1 MAQKDEIRAKM
12 MMELSKTAPNV
23 KERLPHVV
31 DAQVTRV
38 DSAYAL
44 DRVTG
49 EQVYLNVMSDL
60 LSMELKIVQI
70 DSYKIGGSNGPRM
83 T

>member
-12 MMELSKTAPNV
+12 MMELSKVAPNV

-31 DAQVTRV
+31 DECVNIVSDAAALGLG
-38 DSAYAL
+38 AYGRAYI
-44 DRVTG
+44 
-49 EQVYLNVMSDL
+49 EAMSDL